1 MCSHAIIYQVEVGGG
16 VRRVHYNFTAS
27 VWWYLTCYEEGEQQK
42 EEEEEVRIEDWR
54 YLKQS
59 TGDGQLQLCRDIPEE
74 AGSRRQEDELD

>member
-42 EEEEEVRIEDWR
+42 EEEEEVRIEDW
-54 YLKQS
+54 
-59 TGDGQLQLCRDIPEE
+59 E
-74 AGSRRQEDELD
+74 